1 MTSLDETVER
11 FYELNVGL
19 VGTGS
24 SQHERP
30 HKPVLLLVILDLLD
44 EGRATPDLIAWDVT
58 LRERF
63 SCYFDVVK
71 AVDDRDSPENPF
83 RYLVGDGFWQ
93 VFHRTPAGP
102 VAHSGEIRIRD
113 SDSLFGRF
121 IDGVDRIVA
130 IPTNRAILRQALVSR
145 YFPKQAARILGLP
158 GRLELAPLAETAE
171 VLDIS
176 VGRTAGF
183 RRKVT
188 EAYDHQCAACG
199 LRIRLPD
206 QETAFVDAAHL
217 MPFSVSNNDHPTNGI
232 ALCKNHHWAMD
243 RNLIAPAPSGLWQVT
258 KLLIPRRSTGEIEL
272 AKLAGQPVLPPNDDA
287 FRPDLEAM
295 RWRVEHLIA

>member
-1 MTSLDETVER
+1 MTLLDQTVER

-30 HKPVLLLVILDLLD
+30 HKPVLLLVVLELLD
-44 EGRATPDLIAWDVT
+44 EGLATPELVEWDAT

-63 SCYFDVVK
+63 SRYFEEVR
-71 AVDDRDSPENPF
+71 AEDDRDSPENPF

-93 VFHRTPAGP
+93 VLHRTPAGS
-102 VAHSGEIRIRD
+102 VAHQGEIRIRD
-113 SDSLFGRF
+113 SGSVFGRF
-121 IDGVDRIVA
+121 VDGVDRIVA
-130 IPTNRAILRQALVSR
+130 DPKNRAILRQALVSR
-145 YFPKQAARILGLP
+145 YFPKQAARVLALP
-158 GRLELAPLAETAE
+158 HHLDLAPAAETTESEDAS
-171 VLDIS
+171 I
-176 VGRTAGF
+176 GRTAGF

-206 QETAFVDAAHL
+206 QDTAFVDAAHL
-217 MPFSVSNNDHPTNGI
+217 IPFSLSYNDHPTNGI

-243 RNLIAPAPSGLWQVT
+243 RNLIAPAPTGVWQVT
-258 KLLIPRRSTGEIEL
+258 KLLIPRRSTGESEL
-272 AKLAGQPVLPPNDDA
+272 AKLADQPVLPPAEEA
-287 FRPDLEAM
+287 FRPDREAM
-295 RWRVEHLIA
+295 RWRVERLIA